1 MRYSLDHIFE
11 IKVIKF
17 TLLQSG
23 ALRGLLPVA
32 VDRHCNEK
40 DHGNEDSRNDDVK
53 RNLVFPLKANRAD
66 FPLSVAEYDLK
77 KTRCIERRVKL
88 VRITVIKACAEQ
100 FLTVSSIASELV
112 SLGWRLKLD
121 SGGLEGATR
130 NSLSSSRIV
139 TGHNTSPTNAWASLA
154 VMALEK
160 PLPCITEKKLRSYW
174 NQSPFKAF
182 FKEAS
187 KICRQQ
193 KYLH

>member
-1 MRYSLDHIFE
+1 MSYSLDHSFE

-32 VDRHCNEK
+32 IDRHCNEEH
-40 DHGNEDSRNDDVK
+40 HGNEDSRNDDVK

-66 FPLSVAEYDLK
+66 IPLSVAEYDLK
-77 KTRCIERRVKL
+77 KTRNIERRVKL
-88 VRITVIKACAEQ
+88 VRITMIKACAEQ

-112 SLGWRLKLD
+112 SLRWRLEVDLGGLEVD
-121 SGGLEGATR
+121 LGGLEGATR

-139 TGHNTSPTNAWASLA
+139 TGHDTSPTNARASLA

-160 PLPCITEKKLRSYW
+160 PLPCITEK
-174 NQSPFKAF
+174 Q
-182 FKEAS
+182 
-187 KICRQQ
+187 
-193 KYLH
+193 